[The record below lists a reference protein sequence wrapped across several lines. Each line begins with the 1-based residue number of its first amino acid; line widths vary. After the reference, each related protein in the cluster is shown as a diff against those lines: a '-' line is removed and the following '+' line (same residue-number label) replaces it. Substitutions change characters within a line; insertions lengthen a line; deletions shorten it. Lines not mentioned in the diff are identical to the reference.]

1 MSLPVSEFPPAL
13 AEKNFVIPGPGDES
27 LLCGEARRNLTDQQ
41 ETSQWLGG
49 VGVPKAILNSL
60 LSTSLCCCT
69 TVWMLWWKEFLS
81 EFEMLSQECYVL
93 FFQGG
98 LKKNHG
104 TVVVHPTAYDGC
116 VELAAL
122 QLGHPVCGSS
132 LMDASYKCAKEIV
145 KNHLLQASLKH
156 PKVLI
161 SVVLQ

>member
-1 MSLPVSEFPPAL
+1 
-13 AEKNFVIPGPGDES
+13 
-27 LLCGEARRNLTDQQ
+27 
-41 ETSQWLGG
+41 
-49 VGVPKAILNSL
+49 
-60 LSTSLCCCT
+60 
-69 TVWMLWWKEFLS
+69 
-81 EFEMLSQECYVL
+81 MLSQECYAL

-161 SVVLQ
+161 SVVLQQTVTYKCMCVFRSFAPAPGRNSKNRT